1 MKVVQIFKGSGL
13 QPWYVRLVSS
23 NGQVLAVS
31 EGYFSK
37 WNAKRAARKNFPGLR
52 IVEVDR

>member
-1 MKVVQIFKGSGL
+1 MNVVHIFRGGGL
-13 QPWYVRLVSS
+13 QPWFVRLVSS
-23 NGQVLAVS
+23 NGQTLAIS

-52 IVEVDR
+52 IIEVAQ